1 MDFALY
7 RSGACYNHPSFMI
20 YTYTGRGGLI
30 MWSKP
35 LKKSTNIQLKTS
47 TKCEHFGVL
56 YRNATSKYSNKRCFF
71 YMGRSG
77 ILVIKI

>member
-7 RSGACYNHPSFMI
+7 RSGACYNHPSFII
-20 YTYTGRGGLI
+20 YTYTGGF

-35 LKKSTNIQLKTS
+35 LKKSTNIQLKKS
-47 TKCEHFGVL
+47 AKCEHFGVL

-77 ILVIKI
+77 IFVIKI